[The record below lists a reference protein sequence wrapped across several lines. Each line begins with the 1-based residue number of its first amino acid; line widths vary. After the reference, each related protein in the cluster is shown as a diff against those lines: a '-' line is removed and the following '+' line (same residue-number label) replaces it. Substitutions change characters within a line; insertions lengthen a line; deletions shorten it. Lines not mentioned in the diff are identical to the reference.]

1 MRLFGSSL
9 LSLTILALGLST
21 ASAQVTVFSQNFE
34 SGLGGLESVSGSFL
48 INNTGFSN
56 NGTNMMGHATSYS
69 DDEYSFYQITGLV
82 LPAFG
87 PITMTFDYV
96 GEFEFHF
103 DRFNVQASVTGGLNP
118 PNNLLNPTVTS
129 AMQFVDQGD
138 LHHPSL
144 GQFAY
149 DSDPDN
155 GSGGAS
161 GVAEFDLSAFAGQTI
176 DLRFQFG
183 SDVSVTGGGF
193 GMDNL
198 SIVAVPEPATI
209 ALVGSALA
217 AGGGL
222 VYFRRKRRKALR
234 FARQ

>member
-1 MRLFGSSL
+1 MKFLGSL
-9 LSLTILALGLST
+9 LALAILAIGVST
-21 ASAQVTVFSQNFE
+21 ASAQITVFSQNFE

-56 NGTNMMGHATSYS
+56 NGTNMMGHATTYS
-69 DDEYSFYQITGLV
+69 SDEYSFYQITGLV

-96 GEFEFHF
+96 GQFETHF

-118 PNNLLNPTVTS
+118 PNSLLNPTATS
-129 AMQFVDQGD
+129 GMQFID
-138 LHHPSL
+138 LDHDHHPLL

-149 DSDPDN
+149 DTI
-155 GSGGAS
+155 GASGGAS
-161 GVAEFDLSAFAGQTI
+161 GVAEFDLSAFAGQTVDI
-176 DLRFQFG
+176 RFQFG
-183 SDVSVTGGGF
+183 SDGSVEAGGF

-209 ALVGSALA
+209 ALIVTALVT
-217 AGGGL
+217 GGGVVHL
-222 VYFRRKRRKALR
+222 RRKRRKALR